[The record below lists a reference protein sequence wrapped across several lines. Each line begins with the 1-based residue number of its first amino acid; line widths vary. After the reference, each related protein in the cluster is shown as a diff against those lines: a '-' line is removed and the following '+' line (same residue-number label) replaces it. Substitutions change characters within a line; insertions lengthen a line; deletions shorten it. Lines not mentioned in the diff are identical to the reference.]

1 MKSYIY
7 TAPAVVLLLCGCQ
20 ALQESRP
27 AAELEP
33 DPVLTRVI
41 AQQQVLWQEQVINTS
56 GPLPAD
62 TIRANTELVGVDWK
76 GDAVEL
82 LTHLARQ
89 RGARF
94 NWIGVRL
101 PLPVNIHAQ
110 RVTYQNLLHLVEM
123 QIAWRANLQQLPG
136 ELVLVFTPVSSPKRE
151 QP

>member
-7 TAPAVVLLLCGCQ
+7 TVPTVVLLLCGCQ
-20 ALQESRP
+20 SLQGNRP
-27 AAELEP
+27 VAAKMP

-41 AQQQVLWQEQVINTS
+41 AQQQVLWQEQVINTP

-62 TIRANTELVGVDWK
+62 TIRANTEQVAVDWK

-82 LTHLARQ
+82 LTHVARQ
-89 RGARF
+89 RGAQF
-94 NWIGVRL
+94 TWTGVRL

-110 RVTYQNLLHLVEM
+110 GVTYQNLLHLVEM

-136 ELVLVFTPVSSPKRE
+136 ELVLAFAPVKPVNRS